1 MTGKPAYRV
10 TVHNSITEIG
20 KANWDACANP
30 KANQSDGDYATN
42 PFTSYDFLEAL
53 ELSGSAVNET
63 GWAARHIC
71 VATED
76 DDEIIGVMPMYLKSH
91 SQGEYVFD
99 YAWADA
105 YSRAGGQYYPK
116 LQASVPFTPATGRR
130 LLAKP
135 GPDQHDVEQA
145 LLAGAVEVTNQTG
158 TSSLHFTFL
167 PKDQWAMMGDV
178 GLLQR
183 TDQQFHWLN
192 DDYESFED
200 FLGDLTSR
208 KRKTLRKE
216 REAAVRNDIEIES
229 LTGDDLKDEHFD
241 AFFDFYMDTSMRK
254 WGRPYL
260 TREFFARIQD
270 SMTNETL
277 LILCKR
283 HGRYIAGAINFIG
296 SDTLF
301 GRNWGCIEDH
311 RFLHFETCYYRA
323 IDFAIERGLKRVE
336 AGAQGGHKLAR
347 GYVPTLT
354 YSAHYLPDARFRK
367 AVADY
372 LEHERAHVAEDHS
385 YLETRTPFRQGEP
398 QPRKKE
404 NTDGL

>member
-1 MTGKPAYRV
+1 MTAKAAYRI
-10 TVHNSITEIG
+10 TVHTSITDIG

-30 KANQSDGDYATN
+30 AAAGLACDIETN
-42 PFTSYDFLEAL
+42 PFIAYDFLEAL
-53 ELSGSAVNET
+53 ELSNSAVNET
-63 GWAARHIC
+63 GWAAQHIC
-71 VATED
+71 VTQEGD
-76 DDEIIGVMPMYLKSH
+76 DDIVGVMPMYLKSH

-135 GPDQHDVEQA
+135 GPEQRDIEQA
-145 LLAGAVEVTNQTG
+145 LLAGAVEATNQIG
-158 TSSLHFTFL
+158 ASSLHFTFL
-167 PKDQWAMMGDV
+167 PKEQWDLMGDV

-192 DDYESFED
+192 KGYDTFDA
-200 FLGDLTSR
+200 FLDDLTSR
-208 KRKTLRKE
+208 KRKNLRKE
-216 REAAVRNDIEIES
+216 RQAAIQNDIEIEA
-229 LTGDDLKDEHFD
+229 LTGDDLKDHHWD
-241 AFFDFYMDTSMRK
+241 AFYNFYLDTSMRK

-260 TREFFARIQD
+260 SREFFARIQET
-270 SMTNETL
+270 MKAQTL
-277 LILCKR
+277 LIMCRR

-296 SDTLF
+296 GGTLY

-323 IDFAIERGLKRVE
+323 IDFAIAHGLNRVE

-354 YSAHYLPDARFRK
+354 YSAHYLPDARFRE

-372 LEHERAHVAEDHS
+372 LEQERAHVADDHS
-385 YLETRTPFRQGEP
+385 YLETRTPFRQGE
-398 QPRKKE
+398 
-404 NTDGL
+404 D